1 MARSISEIQVRM
13 VEAIKANQI
22 LSGQLTS
29 ITSTSKTSIAR
40 LFTFIVAT
48 AIWMLEVFFDQ
59 HKKEVDEKLANQK
72 SGTLPWYR
80 TMALRFQKGF
90 DLVKDEDYFDNRD
103 KNGNE
108 IGVSK
113 IEASKIV
120 KYAAVN
126 ESPES
131 SRVIIKI
138 AGEDGDGVL
147 APISES
153 EKEAFET
160 YINEIKV
167 AGVKVSVL
175 NYKPDLLTLSIQI
188 KRDAMLLN
196 STGMR
201 IKDGE
206 YPVIIAIQEFM
217 KELPFDGDLRLSALV
232 DKLQS
237 VEGVL
242 DATVVGATSAWINPE
257 TGDYGKPLNI
267 FISTIP
273 FSGYF
278 KITDFKG
285 VEYVV

>member
-1 MARSISEIQVRM
+1 MARSISEIQARM
-13 VEAIKANQI
+13 IESVSANQI

-29 ITSTSKTSIAR
+29 TSKTSITR

-80 TMALRFQKGF
+80 TMALRFQYGF
-90 DLVKDEDYFDNRD
+90 DLVKDEDYFDNKD
-103 KNGNE
+103 KDGNE
-108 IGVSK
+108 IEITK

-126 ESPES
+126 ETTES

-138 AGEDGDGVL
+138 AGEDSSGVL
-147 APISES
+147 APISDEQS
-153 EKEAFET
+153 EGFEA
-160 YINEIKV
+160 YINKIKV
-167 AGVKVSVL
+167 AGVKVTVL
-175 NYKPDLLTLSIQI
+175 NYKADLLSLVIRI
-188 KRDAMLLN
+188 KRNAMILN
-196 STGMR
+196 EKGM
-201 IKDGE
+201 KEGKF
-206 YPVIIAIQEFM
+206 PVNIAIEEFM

-242 DATVVGATSAWINPE
+242 DATIVGARSAGIDPV
-257 TGDYGKPLNI
+257 TGKYGEERDF
-267 FISTIP
+267 FISKIP

-278 KITDFKG
+278 KITDF
-285 VEYVV
+285 ENITYDVV

>member
-29 ITSTSKTSIAR
+29 ISSTSKTSIAR

-80 TMALRFQKGF
+80 TMALRFQHGF
-90 DLVKDEDYFDNRD
+90 DLVKDEDYFETKD
-103 KNGNE
+103 KDGNE
-108 IGVSK
+108 IEASK
-113 IEASKIV
+113 IAASKIV

-138 AGEDGDGVL
+138 AGEDSGGVL
-147 APISES
+147 TPITES
-153 EKEAFET
+153 EREAFEA

-175 NYKPDLLTLSIQI
+175 NYKPDILTLSIQI

-196 STGMR
+196 SAGMR
-201 IKDGE
+201 IKDGK
-206 YPVIIAIQEFM
+206 YPVISAIQEFM

-242 DATVVGATSAWINPE
+242 DATIVGATSAWINPG

-285 VEYVV
+285 IEYVV

>member
-1 MARSISEIQVRM
+1 MARSISEIQTRM
-13 VEAIKANQI
+13 IEAVSANQI
-22 LSGQLTS
+22 LSGQ
-29 ITSTSKTSIAR
+29 ITSTSKTSITR

-80 TMALRFQKGF
+80 TMALRFQYNF
-90 DLVKDEDYFDNRD
+90 DLVKDEDYFDNKD
-103 KNGNE
+103 KDGNE
-108 IGVSK
+108 

-126 ESPES
+126 ETTES

-138 AGEDGDGVL
+138 AGEESDGVL
-147 APISES
+147 APISDEQR
-153 EKEAFET
+153 EGFEA
-160 YINEIKV
+160 YINKIKV
-167 AGVKVSVL
+167 AGVKVTVL
-175 NYKPDLLTLSIQI
+175 NYKADLLSLVIRI
-188 KRDAMLLN
+188 KRNAMILN
-196 STGMR
+196 EKGM
-201 IKDGE
+201 KEGKF
-206 YPVIIAIQEFM
+206 PVNIAIEEFM

-242 DATVVGATSAWINPE
+242 DATILGARSAGIDPV
-257 TGDYGKPLNI
+257 TGKYGEERDF
-267 FISTIP
+267 FISKIP

-278 KITDFKG
+278 KITDF
-285 VEYVV
+285 ENITYDVV